1 MDGHNNNEVSS
12 FYSSL
17 VGDDLLYRVYLNPS
31 SHFANASMSTGLN
44 WTSDIMVD
52 GDDEDDFDNKYFDE
66 KNSQDQRRSLSAN
79 MNIGYFLTNG
89 LLAGLKLGVTS
100 FKSKYVYEGEQ
111 DYPAQYETTYDYWTD
126 QYIQVLVE
134 EAGEADYEYTSS
146 LVSNG
151 YNISPFM
158 RYYASFGENNNNAA
172 FIEASVTLGSSRI
185 QAEWDRN
192 YESNPYFDD
201 DDDTDK
207 MRPLRT
213 SKLGMAAGLSLSLFQ
228 SDNDVSISLE
238 PAVNFSTNKF
248 KQELELYDYDDDE
261 MDWKE
266 LEVSTKSLY
275 FSTAISV
282 RF

>member
-1 MDGHNNNEVSS
+1 MMKMILTTSISMKKSS
-12 FYSSL
+12 
-17 VGDDLLYRVYLNPS
+17 
-31 SHFANASMSTGLN
+31 
-44 WTSDIMVD
+44 SDIMVD